1 MRIQILIPGFKGL
14 KRETNRQHAENCY
27 RLSLVNQSAGF
38 IYNVAFR
45 KYRWGGGYGTAS
57 HGECKWGTSSPGRF
71 SLAFEVGLS
80 ITKNVPL
87 SKSRFPYDGARGSYI
102 SLSHVRTLTVTN
114 SLSILRLLLLLI
126 RAHRL
131 ISCGVSFFSIIIKKL
146 KTDFLLLNKTEG
158 LEVFSSVT

>member
-27 RLSLVNQSAGF
+27 LLSLVNQSAGF

-45 KYRWGGGYGTAS
+45 KYRWGIWDSIPRGMLVRNLVR
-57 HGECKWGTSSPGRF
+57 PGRF
-71 SLAFEVGLS
+71 SLALEVGLS

-126 RAHRL
+126 RARRL
-131 ISCGVSFFSIIIKKL
+131 ISCGVSFFSVMIKNSKQI
-146 KTDFLLLNKTEG
+146 
-158 LEVFSSVT
+158 FSY

>member
-27 RLSLVNQSAGF
+27 LLSLVNQSAGF

-45 KYRWGGGYGTAS
+45 KYRLGGGYGTAS
-57 HGECKWGTSSPGRF
+57 HGECKWGTSSPGSF
-71 SLAFEVGLS
+71 SLALEVGLS

>member
-1 MRIQILIPGFKGL
+1 MQKIATFCHLCESVSGLYLQCSIQKIQMGDD
-14 KRETNRQHAENCY
+14 
-27 RLSLVNQSAGF
+27 
-38 IYNVAFR
+38 
-45 KYRWGGGYGTAS
+45 GGYGTTS
-57 HGECKWGTSSPGRF
+57 QGECKWGTSSPGSF
-71 SLAFEVGLS
+71 SLALEVGLS